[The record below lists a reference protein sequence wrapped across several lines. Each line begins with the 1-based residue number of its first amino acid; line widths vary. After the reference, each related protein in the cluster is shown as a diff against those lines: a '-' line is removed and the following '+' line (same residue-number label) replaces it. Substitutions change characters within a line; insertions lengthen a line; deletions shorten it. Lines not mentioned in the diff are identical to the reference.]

1 MFQILLSGVPQGSI
15 LGPLLFK
22 VFITDL
28 FCFTK
33 DARLLNF
40 ADGNRI
46 AIFSNSVEKK
56 SGKVIDW
63 FCWNKMLLNH
73 DKFQSI
79 LINSLKKLKDSYK
92 LLIDNH
98 KIDSENS
105 VTQSV
110 IKIDH
115 KRNFEN
121 HFTALCQKT
130 GWQINALSL
139 KNKYIGFQ
147 KMRMLLESF
156 IFSNFNYCPLV
167 WHCCSAAFS

>member
-1 MFQILLSGVPQGSI
+1 
-15 LGPLLFK
+15 
-22 VFITDL
+22 
-28 FCFTK
+28 
-33 DARLLNF
+33 
-40 ADGNRI
+40 
-46 AIFSNSVEKK
+46 
-56 SGKVIDW
+56 
-63 FCWNKMLLNH
+63 MLLNH

-98 KIDSENS
+98 EIDSENF

-115 KRNFEN
+115 KLNFEN
-121 HFTALCQKT
+121 HFKALCQKA
-130 GWQINALSL
+130 GWKINALSH

-156 IFSNFNYCPLV
+156 IFSNFNYCPLG
-167 WHCCSAAFS
+167 WHCCSAALP